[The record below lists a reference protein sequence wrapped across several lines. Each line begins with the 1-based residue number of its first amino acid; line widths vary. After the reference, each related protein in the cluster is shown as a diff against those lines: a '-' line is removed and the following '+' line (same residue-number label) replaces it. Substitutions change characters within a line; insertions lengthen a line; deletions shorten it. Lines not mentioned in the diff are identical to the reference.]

1 MSTLSRYGLS
11 ATQWLS
17 KAIVPGMTISSMDL
31 GSVAVGL
38 ATSSLGWDKMTAE
51 GWINNK
57 AMLELARN
65 LHDR

>member
-1 MSTLSRYGLS
+1 
-11 ATQWLS
+11 
-17 KAIVPGMTISSMDL
+17 MTISSMDL